1 MRILPA
7 ALALLLVSVVFAGWG
22 SARAQEESP
31 NCPAPTALGEL
42 SDLLTFSGAWSADDC
57 DQSQFLDS
65 RPGQSFTFSL
75 AQEAEVRIDLSSPD
89 RDPLLYLLAED
100 GRLIEADD
108 DTGAGNNAR
117 IERALAAGAYQLEV
131 SALGWSE
138 REGGAF
144 ELSIRVVEGCLEVVD
159 LGVLVDTLTASGEW
173 SHFGCESDYR
183 PDRAGQ
189 RYRFELTDNRRIRID
204 LTSELADAYVYLL
217 NDDGALLESD
227 DDGGVGY
234 NSRIERFLG
243 AGTYMIE
250 ATNWGDRDLK
260 GLIAAEFELTIA
272 AAEDGPIVKLEAIDA
287 PDRVVRGLPFTINY
301 RVGNLGDE
309 PLSTLDPDARIR
321 VQVRWPYID
330 DWRTSWIDVLDGDE
344 ELLPVGASYHSDEA
358 LQAFGSQPMS
368 RLHPFEG
375 LFRWRTGP
383 TDVMLTVAVINDD
396 FDTLAYHTLARPIMV
411 LTGFEFDP
419 VNVNVDG
426 VEYQV
431 SAIAAEDGEVETTV
445 TPAAEVDQETTETT
459 DTTDTTDQ
467 PEEASDDSESDED
480 EGLDPEITA
489 LATYAAGV
497 RTQVLGAFGSTL
509 DSLNAQAE
517 SLFSLVGRGG
527 LPISE
532 VAMPSAPTLDA
543 LVATLTSAHRET
555 LVNARFDAQ
564 HFQSAEAAEELVV
577 LAGEA
582 AARRIEQFTRDWAML
597 LDADRVISPDEAL
610 DIQAQ
615 LAFVQHVDARLVEAA
630 VLVLTKR
637 DAEDGWDDPDVA
649 EMLNEFA
656 AGVDCRVDSSALSF
670 SDGALRLES
679 PVYRFMLDS
688 AYCGASTASDDHDL
702 LLTGLDLDSNPVI
715 PEPEVV
721 VQPPTPPVVTAS
733 RLLARVLGDGRV
745 EFAADLSNGDRALPR
760 QRTLAVGAPADVWL
774 RTAPVTHEGEEL
786 GRIYARRLSNGLV
799 QATYVP
805 SGADMDTT
813 MRWVVPENAPVNAWL
828 GSAELERGP
837 GSRDDLVQRVAD
849 QAAGAGT
856 AQFGDHLSL
865 LALIENNLQ
874 RNP

>member
-1 MRILPA
+1 MRTLLA
-7 ALALLLVSVVFAGWG
+7 ALALLLVCVALAGWG
-22 SARAQEESP
+22 SVRAQEESAD
-31 NCPAPTALGEL
+31 CPAPTVLGEL
-42 SDLLTFSGAWSADDC
+42 TDVLTVSGTWSTDQC
-57 DQSQFLDS
+57 DRSKFLDNRS
-65 RPGQSFTFSL
+65 GQLFTFSV
-75 AQEAEVRIDLSSPD
+75 AEEAEVRIDLSSPE
-89 RDPLLYLLAED
+89 RDALLYLLAED

-117 IERALAAGAYQLEV
+117 IERALAAGTYNLEV

-159 LGVLVDTLTASGEW
+159 LGVLMDTLNTTGEW

-189 RYRFELTDNRRIRID
+189 RYRFELTENLRIRID

-227 DDGGVGY
+227 DDGGVGR

-243 AGTYMIE
+243 TGTYMIE

-260 GLIAAEFELTIA
+260 GLSAAEFELTIA
-272 AAEDGPIVKLEAIDA
+272 AAEDGPIVKLEALDA
-287 PDRVVRGLPFTINY
+287 PDRVVRGLPFAINY
-301 RVGNLGDE
+301 RIGNLGDE

-330 DWRTSWIDVLDGDE
+330 DWRTSWIDVLDEDE

-375 LFRWRTGP
+375 LFRWRAGP
-383 TDVMLTVAVINDD
+383 TDVMLAVVVINDD
-396 FDTLAYHTLARPIMV
+396 FETLAYHTLARPIMV
-411 LTGFEFDP
+411 LTGFEFAP
-419 VNVNVDG
+419 VNVSVDG

-431 SAIAAEDGEVETTV
+431 SAIAADDGEVETTV
-445 TPAAEVDQETTETT
+445 IPADEVGQETT
-459 DTTDTTDQ
+459 DTADPT
-467 PEEASDDSESDED
+467 EEGSDDSEPGED

-497 RTQVLGAFGSTL
+497 RTQVLADFGSTL
-509 DSLNAQAE
+509 ESLNAQAE
-517 SLFSLVGRGG
+517 SLFSIVGRGG
-527 LPISE
+527 LPLSE
-532 VAMPSAPTLDA
+532 VANPTAPTLEA
-543 LVATLTSAHRET
+543 LVATLNSAHRET

-564 HFQSAEAAEELVV
+564 HLQSAEAAEEIVV

-582 AARRIEQFTRDWAML
+582 AARRIEQFTSDWAIL
-597 LDADRVISPDEAL
+597 LDPDQVISPGEAL
-610 DIQAQ
+610 DVQAQ
-615 LAFVQHVDARLVEAA
+615 LAFAQQVDARLVDAA
-630 VLVLTKR
+630 LIVLARR
-637 DAEDGWDDPDVA
+637 DTEDGWNDPEVA
-649 EMLNEFA
+649 ATVRAFA
-656 AGVDCRVDSSALSF
+656 AGIDCRVDAGALSF

-679 PVYRFMLDS
+679 PIYGYMLDR

-715 PEPEVV
+715 PEPEVDV
-721 VQPPTPPVVTAS
+721 EPPAPRVVTAT
-733 RLLARVLGDGRV
+733 RLLARVLPDGRV
-745 EFAADLSNGDRALPR
+745 EFAADLSNGARSLPI
-760 QRTLAVGAPADVWL
+760 QRRLPVGAPADQWL
-774 RTAPVTHEGEEL
+774 RTGPVPHEGEEI
-786 GRIYARRLSNGLV
+786 GRIYARRLSSGLV

-805 SGADMDTT
+805 DGADMDSTL
-813 MRWVVPENAPVNAWL
+813 RWVVPADAPVNAWL